1 MFNTIELNI
10 RNAYKLCIS
19 KVFNFKAHG
28 IMLKN
33 CLIIFYLFLA
43 LSLQSCSSVSTP
55 NTPATQPVSLDKAYF
70 KMRLTTTERD
80 SEEDNYGEEKSYGKT
95 IIFSTINGYNKQR
108 LLTQYNVIGDSYIS
122 ATVNKTT
129 DEVTYQI
136 DSIIEY
142 KDHDA
147 RLYKHINYTVNG
159 RQYSGDGTLVDQT
172 MDCKGNQY
180 SGCLRKEH
188 VAFTMTQQ
196 TIEQIAI
203 NYTEGSQDK
212 WRYTLSPERDRSY
225 SAHLFVAEIAALVEA
240 VNENKRPPNL

>member
-10 RNAYKLCIS
+10 RNGYKLCIS
-19 KVFNFKAHG
+19 RVFNFKAYG
-28 IMLKN
+28 IMRKN

-43 LSLQSCSSVSTP
+43 FSLQSCSSVDTPDTSTD
-55 NTPATQPVSLDKAYF
+55 QPVSLDKAYF
-70 KMRLTTTERD
+70 KGRLTTTARG
-80 SEEDNYGEEKSYGKT
+80 SEEEGYGEEKNDEKT
-95 IIFSTINGYNKQR
+95 IIFSTINGYYKQR
-108 LLTQYNVIGDSYIS
+108 LLTKYNVIGDSYIS
-122 ATVNKTT
+122 ATVNKIT
-129 DEVTYQI
+129 DVITYQVN
-136 DSIIEY
+136 SIVEY

-203 NYTEGSQDK
+203 NYTDGSQDK

>member
-1 MFNTIELNI
+1 VFNIIELNI
-10 RNAYKLCIS
+10 RYAYKLCIT

-28 IMLKN
+28 VMQKN
-33 CLIIFYLFLA
+33 RLIFFYLFLA
-43 LSLQSCSSVSTP
+43 LFLQSCLSVSTP
-55 NTPATQPVSLDKAYF
+55 NTSATQPVSLDKAYF
-70 KMRLTTTERD
+70 KIRLTTTTGGSD
-80 SEEDNYGEEKSYGKT
+80 GENHGKT

-159 RQYSGDGTLVDQT
+159 RQQSDDGTLVDQLV
-172 MDCKGNQY
+172 DCKGNQY

-188 VAFTMTQQ
+188 IVFTMAQQ
-196 TIEQIAI
+196 TIEQIAK

-212 WRYTLSPERDRSY
+212 WRYTLSPDVGKSY
-225 SAHLFVAEIAALVEA
+225 STYLFVAEITALVEA
-240 VNENKRPPNL
+240 INEY